1 MPCGGE
7 HLLTNNIMLT
17 LNVSMML
24 SVWFSVAWF
33 LLRGADFMRP
43 SALQRMYSLMW
54 LFVIT
59 WLLLLGDTILQY
71 SIGLAGGYF
80 VVFYFAAIFVALT
93 ISYLELFALPTKSA
107 YANIR
112 SRVETATSADS
123 QRATAGSEDDV
134 ANDEAITE
142 STSLLRGDGQR
153 TYSSRYGAHRS
164 NTEAT
169 ESEDIDSL
177 VYLSLPRPYGNE
189 QPWSGKLPSWTW
201 LIQFLILGPTV
212 IVLLGQ
218 VALLMTSALH
228 QTAADGSSA
237 LTVYLFVAVL
247 SVLLLAPITPFIHRL
262 PASIPSALF
271 LVFLGTLLYNLSV
284 FPFSEQAQLKAYFV
298 QSVNLDTGVN
308 QASLTGLAPYVQ
320 DIISSLPSAA
330 GQNIICA
337 SPDYTA
343 RHGLQKCSWT
353 GLPPNV
359 VGSAKSASPAD
370 RYASWVAMNATRVGK
385 SALFHVSGKDTRACR
400 ILFNRP
406 IGDYTVDGYATDER
420 FPAVGTHGCRSI
432 RLWSREWGGS
442 WTVRVRLSDEHSS
455 LNGSVVCLWSDANE
469 PGTIPAYDEL
479 LRYMPAW
486 STATKLSDGLV
497 EGIRYF
503 SL

>member
-1 MPCGGE
+1 
-7 HLLTNNIMLT
+7 
-17 LNVSMML
+17 MML
-24 SVWFSVAWF
+24 SVWVSVAWF

-54 LFVIT
+54 LFVIA
-59 WLLLLGDTILQY
+59 WLLLLGDTVLQY

-93 ISYLELFALPTKSA
+93 ISYLELLALPTKSA

-134 ANDEAITE
+134 ANDEAAATE

-153 TYSSRYGAHRS
+153 TYSSGYGAHRS

-169 ESEDIDSL
+169 ASEDIDSL
-177 VYLSLPRPYGNE
+177 VYQSLPRPYGNE
-189 QPWSGKLPSWTW
+189 QPWSGKIPSWTW
-201 LIQFLILGPTV
+201 LVQFLILGPVV

-228 QTAADGSSA
+228 QTPADGSSA

-262 PASIPSALF
+262 PASIPRTLF
-271 LVFLGTLLYNLSV
+271 LVFIGTLLYNLLV

-308 QASLTGLAPYVQ
+308 QASLTGLTPYVQ

-330 GQNIICA
+330 GQNIVCA

-343 RHGLQKCSWT
+343 RHGPGAEVLMGRAAPKCSSDGEVGFSGGSVCILGCNERDT
-353 GLPPNV
+353 SRKIGLVP
-359 VGSAKSASPAD
+359 
-370 RYASWVAMNATRVGK
+370 
-385 SALFHVSGKDTRACR
+385 
-400 ILFNRP
+400 
-406 IGDYTVDGYATDER
+406 
-420 FPAVGTHGCRSI
+420 
-432 RLWSREWGGS
+432 RLWERHTSVPAAFQSADWELHGG
-442 WTVRVRLSDEHSS
+442 WLRNRRALP
-455 LNGSVVCLWSDANE
+455 GSGNAWLQVH
-469 PGTIPAYDEL
+469 PAMESGMG
-479 LRYMPAW
+479 RFM
-486 STATKLSDGLV
+486 DGQS
-497 EGIRYF
+497 GAQ
-503 SL
+503 